1 MRVVNMASIAP
12 LDVAAIGSAA
22 DLGAIVTVEEG
33 SVRGGLGGAVAEVL
47 ATSKPAHLRML
58 GLPGFAPTGSVEFI
72 FEHFGLT
79 VDGIA
84 EAVREAVAA
93 RDA

>member
-1 MRVVNMASIAP
+1 MASIAP
-12 LDVAAIGSAA
+12 LDVEAIRSAA
-22 DLGAIVTVEEG
+22 DTGAVVTIEEG
-33 SVRGGLGGAVAEVL
+33 SVRGGLGGAVAEVIG
-47 ATSKPAHLRML
+47 TSRPAHLRML

-84 EAVREAVAA
+84 GAVREAVAA
-93 RDA
+93 RDT